1 MSKTDISGPLTVKL
15 KKGQIICAA
24 GEHDYDLFM
33 VHKGKLLVFVN
44 DGTKITPLAYIGS
57 GEYLGEL
64 SFFDKQT
71 RSAHVICVED
81 STLIQI
87 PVEELDKQFPSWLVL
102 LAQNL
107 TKKIR
112 KADELI
118 RKKGIRKQN
127 VETIKPL
134 TIEEQRYF
142 YKVLQEYKEQK
153 GLK

>member
-1 MSKTDISGPLTVKL
+1 MSIKDVSGPLTIKL
-15 KKGQIICAA
+15 KKGEIICAA
-24 GEHDYDLFM
+24 GEKDYDLFM

-44 DGTKITPLAYIGS
+44 DGTKITPLAHIGA
-57 GEYLGEL
+57 GEYIGEL

-71 RSAHVICVED
+71 RSAHIVCIED

-87 PVEELDKQFPSWLVL
+87 PVEEIEKQFPPWMVL

-112 KADELI
+112 HADELI

-127 VETIKPL
+127 VDTIKPL
-134 TIEEQRYF
+134 SIEEQRHY
-142 YKVLQEYKEQK
+142 YKILQDYQSAK
-153 GLK
+153 GL